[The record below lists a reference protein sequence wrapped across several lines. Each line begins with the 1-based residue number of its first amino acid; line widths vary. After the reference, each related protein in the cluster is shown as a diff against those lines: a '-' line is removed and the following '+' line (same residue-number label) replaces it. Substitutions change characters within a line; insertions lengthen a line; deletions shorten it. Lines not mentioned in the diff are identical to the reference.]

1 MNNTLVKIESPQI
14 STDLAS
20 TGWSLPTTMTESDW
34 KQAGSFLMQVNQA
47 RQWWLGD
54 WWNACRWGDGKSACA
69 EIGVDYQTAR
79 KCGQVAKSFEFV
91 RRRTLLTFGH
101 HEAVCPIEDKEMQ
114 DKLLN
119 WCLVGTQRK
128 SVRDLREKVQE
139 FLEQNDWEDFDTAI
153 QNDNPELTEAH
164 KRIKELESG
173 KTPNKDKLIPG
184 LMKKYKGASITPGMA
199 DRLSVLPEET
209 QEIFLSLFDTT
220 TSARKEQQAA
230 MDDKL
235 RALEDLNKISKERDA
250 VKKQLEQIAT
260 TDTAAILLEKEAA
273 LKLAREE
280 YERKLMEARKSIG
293 KEASELHEQ
302 RFKDKIFQA
311 EEARDKA
318 ERKAKEEHE
327 RAKAAWEHQ
336 RELEAKIK
344 NLESQLEVD
353 NPTNVDNARER
364 HIVDA
369 GKGFIIAINELRK
382 DLDHLGGGME
392 KSLEAV
398 ADVINKASLELAKL
412 QGMQDAIIT
421 V

>member
-1 MNNTLVKIESPQI
+1 LNSIITQKREYLTSQAKNILKRTAQDIVDLSQICHEFHQEFGYQEYIGWVKEDLGLGETYGKNLLSVYENFATTQCVVSSFDSSAIRLLSAPSTPES
-14 STDLAS
+14 
-20 TGWSLPTTMTESDW
+20 
-34 KQAGSFLMQVNQA
+34 A
-47 RQWWLGD
+47 R
-54 WWNACRWGDGKSACA
+54 
-69 EIGVDYQTAR
+69 EE
-79 KCGQVAKSFEFV
+79 AKKMADE
-91 RRRTLLTFGH
+91 G
-101 HEAVCPIEDKEMQ
+101 
-114 DKLLN
+114 
-119 WCLVGTQRK
+119 
-128 SVRDLREKVQE
+128 EKVSHKI
-139 FLEQNDWEDFDTAI
+139 AK
-153 QNDNPELTEAH
+153 ELTEAH

-173 KTPNKDKLIPG
+173 KTPNKDHLIPE

-199 DRLSVLPEET
+199 DRLSVLPIEA
-209 QEIFLSLFDTT
+209 QELFLSLFESTAY
-220 TSARKEQQAA
+220 ARRDEAKA
-230 MDDKL
+230 MEDKL
-235 RALEDLNKISKERDA
+235 RALEDLNKISKERDE
-250 VKKQLEQIAT
+250 VKQQLEKIAT

-302 RFKDKIFQA
+302 RFKDKIVQA

-327 RAKAAWEHQ
+327 RSRAAWEHQ

-344 NLESQLEVD
+344 RLEDQLEVD
-353 NPTNVDNARER
+353 NPSNVDHARLR

-382 DLDHLGGGME
+382 DMDRIGGGME

-398 ADVINKASLELAKL
+398 TDVINKASLELAKL